1 MQTNSP
7 SGATAPAAANSAA
20 SDSAASAAE
29 AAAGAVDASAVDS
42 TAASTVG
49 ASAAAA
55 PDLLDRLARIV
66 GGKHLVTGGDKL
78 RPYTEELRGR
88 YSSAC
93 RAVVLPADAA
103 QVAEVVKC
111 CAAAG
116 VSIVPQGGNTGA
128 MGGAVARASQVILNL
143 ARMNRI
149 SQVDPVND
157 TMRVEAGCILANVQ
171 AAAAAVGRFF
181 PLSLGAQGSCQIG
194 GNLATNAGGIN
205 VLRYGNTR
213 DLVLG
218 VQAVLADGRIWDGLN
233 SLRKNNTGYDL
244 KNLLIGSEGTLGIIT
259 AATLKLFP
267 APKCR
272 VVVVAGL
279 ASPDAALELLGR
291 LREASSARL
300 STFELMANIAVQ
312 SAVKHIAGQTDPLG
326 GEHDWYALIVADSSA
341 DDGDGNSN
349 GDGDSGGGN
358 LRHEMEAGLARALED
373 GVLEDAVIADSE
385 SQAQRLILLRENI
398 VEAQNFEGG
407 SIKHDVSVPV
417 AQVPEFIRRVHAAV
431 GDAMPGAR
439 AYPYGHMG
447 DGNIHFNISQPPD
460 MDKQQFLE
468 QWRPMNRIVHEIAH
482 QLGGSFSAE
491 HGIGITKLEEM
502 ARYKDAV
509 ELDLYRRIKRALDPH
524 EVLNPGKVLPPL

>member
-1 MQTNSP
+1 MNSP
-7 SGATAPAAANSAA
+7 STAAA
-20 SDSAASAAE
+20 DSAAADFLSRL
-29 AAAGAVDASAVDS
+29 
-42 TAASTVG
+42 VG
-49 ASAAAA
+49 
-55 PDLLDRLARIV
+55 IV
-66 GGKHLVTGGDKL
+66 GEKHIITGGDKL
-78 RPYTEELRGR
+78 RPFTQELRGR
-88 YSSAC
+88 YSGAC
-93 RAVVLPADAA
+93 RAVALPADVDEVAA
-103 QVAEVVKC
+103 VVKC

-128 MGGAVARASQVILNL
+128 MGGAVARAEQLILGL
-143 ARMNRI
+143 ARMNRVLE
-149 SQVDPVND
+149 VDAVNN

-171 AAAAAVGRFF
+171 SAAAEAGRFF
-181 PLSLGAQGSCQIG
+181 PLSLGAQGSCHIG

-218 VQAVLADGRIWDGLN
+218 AQAVLADGRIWNGMN

-272 VVVVAGL
+272 VVTLAGL
-279 ASPDAALELLGR
+279 RSPDAALELLGR
-291 LREASSARL
+291 LREASGDRL

-312 SAVKHIAGQTDPLG
+312 SAARHISGQTDPLTG
-326 GEHDWYALIVADSSA
+326 AHDWYALIVADSTVHD
-341 DDGDGNSN
+341 DDG
-349 GDGDSGGGN
+349 GGG
-358 LRHEMEAGLARALED
+358 LRREFEAGLARALED
-373 GVLEDAVIADSE
+373 DVLQDAVVAESE
-385 SQAQRLILLRENI
+385 AQAQKLILLRENI

-417 AQVPEFIRRVHAAV
+417 AQVPEFIRRVHAAII
-431 GDAMPGAR
+431 DAMPSAR
-439 AYPYGHMG
+439 PYPYGHMG

-460 MDKQQFLE
+460 MAREEFLE
-468 QWRPMNRIVHEIAH
+468 QWRPMNRIVHEIAC

-502 ARYKDAV
+502 TRYKDAV
-509 ELDLYRRIKRALDPH
+509 ELDIYRCIKRALDPH
-524 EVLNPGKVLPPL
+524 NLLNPGKVLPPT